1 METEIDICEFIEN
14 RPSDAVLLD
23 VRERITFSHGNIEGS
38 VNIPLDELSELYS
51 LPKDKKIYVYCQADI
66 FSREVVALLLDEG
79 YEAYNLTGGYRK
91 YLLTYCAK
99 GAL

>member
-1 METEIDICEFIEN
+1 
-14 RPSDAVLLD
+14 

-38 VNIPLDELSELYS
+38 VNVPLDELSGLYS
-51 LPKDKKIYVYCQADI
+51 LPRDKRIYVYCQADI
-66 FSREVVALLLDEG
+66 FSREVVALLQDEG

-99 GAL
+99 KKAL